1 MPAIVS
7 FVMPVHDAVETLTDA
22 VEHALHAELGHPDLK
37 REIIVVDDASTDGT
51 TDCLRRLSARGLTR
65 ACYHAEH
72 LGHGAAISTGLATV
86 SGDIVVVADGSL
98 SYDPAETDR
107 LLAPIV
113 AGKADVVY
121 GSRYVA
127 TSREV
132 PQLWDRMADRV
143 VTAMSNGL
151 NNVALTDLTTTFL
164 AFRTDVVR
172 GAVLRADGYGV
183 AAELAA
189 LFTSRRAR
197 IFEVSVSYRTGRRPS
212 QSRWLQGLAQIAM
225 MARCRFRSWQLD
237 PVVPHSALPASMP
250 AVARGARLT
259 RLVRP
264 IDLMPITPTAARPM
278 LRAN

>member
-7 FVMPVHDAVETLTDA
+7 FVLPVHDVVETLNDA
-22 VEHALHAELGHPDLK
+22 VERVLHADLGHPDLK

-51 TDCLRRLSARGLTR
+51 HDCLRRLSARGLAR
-65 ACYHAEH
+65 ACYHSEH
-72 LGHGAAISTGLATV
+72 LGHGAALSTGLATV
-86 SGDIVVVADGSL
+86 TGDIIVVADGSL

-113 AGKADVVY
+113 TGKADVVY

-132 PQLWDRMADRV
+132 PQLWDRVADRV
-143 VTAMSNGL
+143 VTALSNGL
-151 NNVALTDLTTTFL
+151 TNVALTDMTTTFL
-164 AFRTDVVR
+164 AFHADVVR
-172 GAVLRADGYGV
+172 GAVLRSDGCGV

-189 LFTSRRAR
+189 LFTNRRAR
-197 IFEVSVSYRTGRRPS
+197 IFEVSVSYRTGQRPS
-212 QSRWLQGLAQIAM
+212 ERRWLQGFAHVAM
-225 MARCRFRSWQLD
+225 MARCRFRSWHLD
-237 PVVPHSALPASMP
+237 PVAPHPALSTSMP

-264 IDLMPITPTAARPM
+264 IDLMPITPAAARPM